1 MSCCTDET
9 SPSTDRYLTLFAPA
23 GGKGNVTSFC
33 SREENTL
40 HYSAAIESIVY
51 VSVESSPSAF
61 LKRKLHAMTSNLESQ
76 FLGKQRQDD
85 L

>member
-9 SPSTDRYLTLFAPA
+9 SPSTDRYMTLFAPA
-23 GGKGNVTSFC
+23 GGKGTVTSFF

-40 HYSAAIESIVY
+40 YPSTATESTVY
-51 VSVESSPSAF
+51 VSMERSPLAF
-61 LKRKLHAMTSNLESQ
+61 LKRKLDVMTSNLESQ
-76 FLGKQRQDD
+76 CLGKQRQDD